1 MATKSRIA
9 LFGASPSSTRK
20 PQLKSTR
27 SASSQSQLQPPTITS
42 VNTSLFE
49 LFKIGIGPSS
59 SHTVGPMRAALRFTR
74 ELAGKNLLE
83 QTARVNVDL
92 YGSLALTGIGHGTDR
107 AILLGL
113 LGEAPDTVDPATV
126 EGKIA
131 AIRSKGSLALDG
143 KKIIPFPES
152 ENLNFRRTQMYPDP
166 AVHSHPNGMRF
177 TACDNAGR
185 KLAEEVF
192 YSIGGGFIVSHS
204 ELIAERTA
212 ETPTSSRTV
221 PYPFRS
227 GEDLLATARRHN
239 LTISDLLLANEVA
252 LLNDPNLI
260 INRPQSTTSTATESP
275 EDKIRASILALW
287 QTMQQCTERGIA
299 TEGIL
304 PGGLNVRRRAHR
316 LAERLNTIGSKDPLA
331 PIDWVTVYAMAVNEE
346 NAAGGRVVTAPT
358 NGAAGVIPAIGN
370 YYMRFIEGTEAE
382 KEEGILRY
390 FLTAAAIGIL
400 YKENASISGAEVGCQ
415 GEVGVACSMAA
426 GGLVAALNGTNAQIE
441 HAAEIAMEHNLG
453 MTCDPIGGLVQIPC
467 IERNGMG
474 AVKAINACRMA
485 MHETGDHKLSLDQII
500 ATMYQT
506 GLDMQS
512 RYKETSLAGL
522 ALNIIEC

>member
-1 MATKSRIA
+1 VPRYN
-9 LFGASPSSTRK
+9 R
-20 PQLKSTR
+20 
-27 SASSQSQLQPPTITS
+27 TI

-59 SHTVGPMRAALRFTR
+59 SHTVGPMRAALRFVQELQALESFSATTR
-74 ELAGKNLLE
+74 V
-83 QTARVNVDL
+83 QIDL
-92 YGSLALTGIGHGTDR
+92 FGSLALTGIGHGTDR

-113 LGEAPDTVDPATV
+113 SGEAPDTVDPARV
-126 EGKIA
+126 EDLLTTIRNSHFLSLGGSR
-131 AIRSKGSLALDG
+131 AISFHEPADLLFHR
-143 KKIIPFPES
+143 
-152 ENLNFRRTQMYPDP
+152 NQMYPDP
-166 AVHSHPNGMRF
+166 ANATHPNGVRF
-177 TACDNAGR
+177 TAFDQQATILHR
-185 KLAEEVF
+185 DTF
-192 YSIGGGFIVSHS
+192 YSVGGGFIVSD
-204 ELIAERTA
+204 AEFEAGRNN
-212 ETPTSSRTV
+212 PTSSSTRTV

-227 GEDLLATARRHN
+227 AAELLDIAATNN
-239 LTISDLLLANEVA
+239 LSIAELLLANEVA
-252 LLNDPNLI
+252 LLADAQVR
-260 INRPQSTTSTATESP
+260 INRPGTTGDEAGEARV
-275 EDKIRASILALW
+275 KASILALW
-287 QTMQQCTERGIA
+287 QVMQQCTARGIA

-304 PGGLNVRRRAHR
+304 PGGLKVRRRAFR
-316 LAERLNTIGSKDPLA
+316 LAERLNTIGAKDPLA

-358 NGAAGVIPAIGN
+358 NGAAGVIPAIAH
-370 YYMRFIEGTEAE
+370 YYMRFIASLPNPETSAPALAPAEAE
-382 KEEGILRY
+382 AGLLRY

-426 GGLVAALNGTNAQIE
+426 GGLVAALNGSNAQIE

-474 AVKAINACRMA
+474 AVKAINAARMA
-485 MHETGDHKLSLDQII
+485 MHESGDHKLSLDQVI

>member
-1 MATKSRIA
+1 
-9 LFGASPSSTRK
+9 
-20 PQLKSTR
+20 
-27 SASSQSQLQPPTITS
+27 
-42 VNTSLFE
+42 
-49 LFKIGIGPSS
+49 
-59 SHTVGPMRAALRFTR
+59 MRAALRFSR
-74 ELAGKNLLE
+74 QLESLGLLHR
-83 QTARVNVDL
+83 TARVNVDL

-113 LGEAPDTVDPATV
+113 LGEAPDSVDPATV
-126 EGKIA
+126 DAKIT
-131 AIRSKGSLALDG
+131 AIRSTGLLKLGG
-143 KKIIPFPES
+143 KITIPFREA
-152 ENLNFRRTQMYPDP
+152 EDLHFRRNQMYPDP
-166 AVHSHPNGMRF
+166 DVISHPNGMRF
-177 TACDNAGR
+177 TAFDESGVSFAD
-185 KLAEEVF
+185 EVY
-192 YSIGGGFIVSHS
+192 YSIGGGFIVS
-204 ELIAERTA
+204 EAERTA
-212 ETPTSSRTV
+212 ESLTNTRTV
-221 PYPFRS
+221 PFPFRS
-227 GEDLLATARRHN
+227 AADLLATAKQHN
-239 LTISDLLLANEVA
+239 LTIANLLLANEVA
-252 LLNDPNLI
+252 LLNDPSI
-260 INRPQSTTSTATESP
+260 TINRPQPATASSKQQTAE
-275 EDKIRASILALW
+275 EKIRASILALW
-287 QTMQQCTERGIA
+287 QTMQQCTKRGIEI
-299 TEGIL
+299 EGIL
-304 PGGLNVRRRAHR
+304 PGGLNVRRRAPR
-316 LAERLNTIGSKDPLA
+316 LARRLETEGSKDPLA
-331 PIDWVTVYAMAVNEE
+331 PMDWVTVYAMAVNEE

-358 NGAAGVIPAIGN
+358 NGAAGVIPAIAN
-370 YYMRFIEGTEAE
+370 YYVRFIEGSSNE
-382 KEEGILRY
+382 KEEGLIRY

-485 MHETGDHKLSLDQII
+485 MHETGDHKISLDQVI

>member
-1 MATKSRIA
+1 MV
-9 LFGASPSSTRK
+9 
-20 PQLKSTR
+20 
-27 SASSQSQLQPPTITS
+27 S

-59 SHTVGPMRAALRFTR
+59 SHTVGPMRAALRFAR
-74 ELAGKNLLE
+74 SLDAEGKLANV
-83 QTARVNVDL
+83 ARITVEL
-92 YGSLALTGIGHGTDR
+92 YGSLALTGHGHGTNR

-113 LGEAPDTVDPATV
+113 IGEAPDTINPAV
-126 EGKIA
+126 IDAELD
-131 AIRSKGSLALDG
+131 AIHDTGTLYLLDREA
-143 KKIIPFPES
+143 IPFTEA
-152 ENLNFRRTQMYPDP
+152 EHLIFHRDQMYPNP
-166 AVHSHPNGMRF
+166 EKPTHPNGMRF
-177 TACDNAGR
+177 SAFDAAGSIV
-185 KLAEEVF
+185 AQDVF
-192 YSIGGGFIVSHS
+192 YSIGGGFILSSAEFEAQQNSAAVS
-204 ELIAERTA
+204 T
-212 ETPTSSRTV
+212 RTV

-227 GEDLLATARRHN
+227 AAALLSTAAKHK
-239 LTISDLLLANEVA
+239 LTIADLLLANEVA
-252 LLNDPNLI
+252 LLPDPT
-260 INRPQSTTSTATESP
+260 INRPPAATGASTTTP
-275 EDKIRASILALW
+275 EDQVKASILTLW
-287 QTMQQCTERGIA
+287 QTMQQSTERGLV

-304 PGGLNVRRRAHR
+304 PGGLNVRRRAPR
-316 LAERLNTIGSKDPLA
+316 LARRLETEGSKDPLA
-331 PIDWVTVYAMAVNEE
+331 PMDWVTVYAMAVNEE

-358 NGAAGVIPAIGN
+358 NGAAGVIPAIAN
-370 YYMRFIEGTEAE
+370 YYLRFIDGANEA
-382 KEEGILRY
+382 GIIRY

-426 GGLVAALNGTNAQIE
+426 GGLVAALNGTNEQVE

-474 AVKAINACRMA
+474 AVKAINAARMSL
-485 MHETGDHKLSLDQII
+485 HETGDHKLSLDQII

-506 GLDMQS
+506 GLDIQS

>member
-1 MATKSRIA
+1 MAEVV
-9 LFGASPSSTRK
+9 GRK
-20 PQLKSTR
+20 LS
-27 SASSQSQLQPPTITS
+27 PPTKLTFRAYNRH

-59 SHTVGPMRAALRFTR
+59 SHTVGPMRAALRFVQSLDQR
-74 ELAGKNLLE
+74 GRLADIE
-83 QTARVNVDL
+83 RVTVDL
-92 YGSLALTGIGHGTDR
+92 YGSLALTGHGHGTDR

-113 LGEAPDTVDPATV
+113 TGEAPDTVDPAIIDA
-126 EGKIA
+126 ELA
-131 AIRSKGSLALDG
+131 AIRSTGTLYLLDREP
-143 KKIIPFPES
+143 IPFTEA
-152 ENLNFRRTQMYPDP
+152 EHLLFRGGQMYPNPDKP
-166 AVHSHPNGMRF
+166 THPNGMRF
-177 TACDNAGR
+177 SAFASDGSSV
-185 KLAEEVF
+185 AEEIF
-192 YSIGGGFIVSHS
+192 YSIGGGFILSATEFEAQQNS
-204 ELIAERTA
+204 K
-212 ETPTSSRTV
+212 TSSTRVV
-221 PYPFRS
+221 PYPFSS
-227 GEDLLATARRHN
+227 GAKLLSTAAAKD
-239 LTISDLLLANEVA
+239 LTIAELLLANEASLVS
-252 LLNDPNLI
+252 DTSI
-260 INRPQSTTSTATESP
+260 RRPSTEDASDTSAEGQV
-275 EDKIRASILALW
+275 KAGILAIW
-287 QTMQQCTERGIA
+287 QTMQACTERGLA

-304 PGGLNVRRRAHR
+304 PGGLNVRRRAPR
-316 LAERLNTIGSKDPLA
+316 LARRLENEGSKDPLA

-358 NGAAGVIPAIGN
+358 NGAAGVIPAIGY
-370 YYMRFIEGTEAE
+370 YYMRFIDGANED
-382 KEEGILRY
+382 GILRY

-426 GGLVAALNGTNAQIE
+426 GGLVAALGGTNEQVE

-474 AVKAINACRMA
+474 AVKAINAARMSI
-485 MHETGDHKLSLDQII
+485 HETGGHKLSLDQVI

-506 GLDMQS
+506 GIDMQS

>member
-1 MATKSRIA
+1 
-9 LFGASPSSTRK
+9 
-20 PQLKSTR
+20 
-27 SASSQSQLQPPTITS
+27 

-59 SHTVGPMRAALRFTR
+59 SHTVGPMRASLRFLR
-74 ELAGKNLLE
+74 LLESSNLLPR
-83 QTARVNVDL
+83 TATVNVDL

-126 EGKIA
+126 EASIA
-131 AIRSKGSLALDG
+131 AIRATGHLQLG
-143 KKIIPFPES
+143 GTTTIPFTETA
-152 ENLNFRRTQMYPDP
+152 NLHLRRNQMYPDP
-166 AVHSHPNGMRF
+166 AVPSHPNGMRF
-177 TACDNAGR
+177 TAFDATGAT
-185 KLAEEVF
+185 LADEVF
-192 YSIGGGFIVSHS
+192 YSIGGGFIVC
-204 ELIAERTA
+204 EAERTA
-212 ETPTSSRTV
+212 EALTSARTV

-227 GEDLLATARRHN
+227 AADLLATAKQHN
-239 LTISDLLLANEVA
+239 LTIANLLLANEVA
-252 LLNDPNLI
+252 LLNDPTI
-260 INRPQSTTSTATESP
+260 SINRPQPIATPHHPQTP
-275 EDKIRASILALW
+275 EDQIRSSILALW
-287 QTMQQCTERGIA
+287 HVMQQCTTRGIA

-358 NGAAGVIPAIGN
+358 NGAAGVIPAIAH
-370 YYMRFIEGTEAE
+370 YYMRFVEAPEEAPEQDAEAAKQEGL
-382 KEEGILRY
+382 IRY

-485 MHETGDHKLSLDQII
+485 MHETGDHKLSLDQVI

>member
-1 MATKSRIA
+1 
-9 LFGASPSSTRK
+9 
-20 PQLKSTR
+20 
-27 SASSQSQLQPPTITS
+27 

-59 SHTVGPMRAALRFTR
+59 SHTVGPMRAALRFAHT
-74 ELAGKNLLE
+74 LDSANLLHR
-83 QTARVNVDL
+83 TSRVIVDL

-107 AILLGL
+107 AILLGI
-113 LGEAPDTVDPATV
+113 LGEAPDSVDPAQIEAKLT
-126 EGKIA
+126 
-131 AIRSKGSLALDG
+131 AIRTRGTLSLLNRT
-143 KKIIPFPES
+143 IIPFLEPQH
-152 ENLNFRRTQMYPDP
+152 LLFHRDQMYPTP
-166 AVHSHPNGMRF
+166 GIVSHPNGMRF
-177 TACDNAGR
+177 TAFDNTGVI
-185 KLAEEVF
+185 LAEEIF
-192 YSIGGGFIVSHS
+192 YSIGGGFIVS
-204 ELIAERTA
+204 EAERTA
-212 ETPTSSRTV
+212 ESTSSNRIV

-227 GEDLLATARRHN
+227 ASDLLATAQQHN
-239 LTISDLLLANEVA
+239 LTIAQLLLSNEVA
-252 LLNDPNLI
+252 LLNDPAIL
-260 INRPQSTTSTATESP
+260 INRPAPASAIAAGNP
-275 EDKIRASILALW
+275 EETIKSSILTLW
-287 QTMQQCTERGIA
+287 QTMQSCTQRGIEI
-299 TEGIL
+299 EGIL
-304 PGGLNVRRRAHR
+304 PGGLNVRRRAPRLAHR
-316 LAERLNTIGSKDPLA
+316 LETEGSKDPLA
-331 PIDWVTVYAMAVNEE
+331 PMDWVTVYAMAVNEE

-358 NGAAGVIPAIGN
+358 NGAAGVIPAIAH
-370 YYMRFIEGTEAE
+370 YYMRFIEGTAAE
-382 KEEGILRY
+382 KEAGLIRY

-426 GGLVAALNGTNAQIE
+426 GGLVAALNGTNAQVE

-474 AVKAINACRMA
+474 AVKAINAARMA